1 MNAENITIYVTTL
14 IRYKEYGY
22 IYKVDFPHGV
32 KNKITVRNRT
42 SVAKHGGPHGLAW
55 LDDVLVT
62 GTYDDIRF
70 YDQDLTLQSS
80 FSHPFLS
87 GVHGISVD
95 ADHVWVSSC
104 NNEAVICFDRSGN
117 VQDLHFLV
125 EHEDLMERVGRRPI
139 AVDRS
144 IDFREKR
151 EPYDQ
156 QPFHVN
162 DVQATAGGLEVSLH
176 KLGMVYNLHQNKP
189 VARIPST
196 DIHDGRSHGTKAF
209 INDTG
214 AQRVVKL
221 SINGGQP
228 SIEGQGH
235 VDVMQNA
242 ALSTRLSIV
251 AQKALLRIMR
261 DVSKMLPRRMMPAYN
276 CRPNWLRGLHVVDD
290 KHVLVGT
297 SPAAVALVDLE
308 REEVV
313 DYCQLSDRLCEAVF
327 AIVPADPSERSLRRR
342 TTRDAETLT
351 EDG

>member
-1 MNAENITIYVTTL
+1 MIAEDTTLYVTTL

-22 IYKVDFPHGV
+22 IYEVDFPRGV
-32 KNKITVRNRT
+32 KNKIAVRNRT

-55 LDDVLVT
+55 LDDSLVT

-70 YDQDLTLQSS
+70 YGRDLKLQSS

-87 GVHGISVD
+87 GVHGISV
-95 ADHVWVSSC
+95 AAGNVWVSSC
-104 NNEAVICFDRSGN
+104 NNEAVICFDREGQ

-125 EHEDLMERVGRRPI
+125 EHEDLMERAGRKPI

-162 DVQATAGGLEVSLH
+162 DVQATADGLEVSLH

-196 DIHDGRSHGTKAF
+196 DIHDGRSYGTKAY

-214 AQRVVKL
+214 ARRVVKL
-221 SINGGQP
+221 LINDDDGG
-228 SIEGQGH
+228 IEGQGQI
-235 VDVMQNA
+235 DVMQSA
-242 ALSTRLSIV
+242 ALTTRLGIF
-251 AQKALLRIMR
+251 AQKALLRVMR
-261 DVSKMLPRRMMPAYN
+261 NVSKMLPRQVMAEYN
-276 CRPNWLRGLHVVDD
+276 CRLNWLRGLHVVDD
-290 KHVLVGT
+290 RHVLVGT
-297 SPAAVALVDLE
+297 SPAAVVLVDLE

-313 DYCQLSDRLCEAVF
+313 DYCQLSNRLCEAVF
-327 AIVPADPSERSLRRR
+327 AIVPANPPERSVGGRMK
-342 TTRDAETLT
+342 
-351 EDG
+351 